1 MRHLWLSESGQCWRS
16 FLVALIL
23 VIIVTQSCSR
33 PFYTRMFHFSPQ
45 KPSRNSSVVRTVW
58 KCVLCLIIDWYWSC
72 NSWCLASHVHHH
84 LQLDLLIDAIL
95 AGDRR
100 EGGTLVQ
107 SSPRSCCVSWVR
119 PGNSKHQVSQS
130 WEGELEHLPP
140 PTLSSLF
147 SPPYLREE
155 MAQFRVWR
163 VRQRQIVGENSLSW
177 SQVSNVQWL

>member
-45 KPSRNSSVVRTVW
+45 KPSRNSSVGKRVW

-72 NSWCLASHVHHH
+72 NSWCLASHVHHLH
-84 LQLDLLIDAIL
+84 QLDLLIDAIL

-100 EGGTLVQ
+100 EGGRDAGAEFPSLMLCKLGQTWQQQAPSITELRGWTGTSASSNPLQ
-107 SSPRSCCVSWVR
+107 SI
-119 PGNSKHQVSQS
+119 QS
-130 WEGELEHLPP
+130 TVLTRRNG
-140 PTLSSLF
+140 
-147 SPPYLREE
+147 
-155 MAQFRVWR
+155 A
-163 VRQRQIVGENSLSW
+163 I
-177 SQVSNVQWL
+177 